1 MDPSHRRALRSP
13 IPPASPNRSNAGS
26 RQSGRSSLDYESD
39 TASNYAPPPLTVN
52 KRPAAY
58 SGHTLPNFV
67 SHKNA
72 STASITQVRPSAQ
85 YMPRDN
91 DSGSVPPS
99 RKGSALAPSP
109 RLGHRPRQHSQGY
122 FEPNMPSISS
132 QAGHTPSVSSQSGHT
147 PSISS
152 LSGGHTPSTAGLT
165 PSQIAAQAA
174 VQHLNISQHVRR
186 RSSTVPVP
194 ELEEKARRDS
204 YGSASSDGKS
214 MSPVAGE
221 YPVHYRNG
229 LMGSTAATT
238 AAQAV
243 WQTKQPPLEEKEK
256 KGLRSR
262 FRPKHIGII
271 RDKDKEGKD
280 RPMASPIKPTSG
292 LAKVYN
298 ASTTSLAETL
308 SSNNSSMYQLPNNS
322 VTTIIASD
330 EKKKHVGLRQKLKL
344 KDKDDN
350 TSSLSSS
357 VSTRPVDI
365 NNPQSI
371 YAFAPSSPSHT
382 GTFSKSST
390 GLNIS
395 HGVRALRKGTKKD
408 EKDPDKLGLGLE
420 TVYSRT
426 DSDTSEWPSLS
437 NYPSQG
443 SEHPTPYTKELKET
457 LSVFGLN
464 NMTPDDAWEFL
475 KARLLAVFSDEHVPI
490 AVEDLNKL
498 VSIHVQRCVLKRD
511 PSLIIG
517 DLENLL
523 HTGFTSLSHTLRG
536 VNDERLVPNLVD
548 MWMNVFGSILPF
560 MQAVFLPLD
569 QEFKG
574 RGIVLKTPS
583 MAAEFW
589 GALPSPES
597 IGRLSSSPSSAPED
611 SRDEVVAGEELEVRR
626 MLLMSFRDHVILT
639 RFELLKATF
648 SRLSLE
654 SINATL
660 AHFESSSRSRGDS
673 LGRDS
678 FESSHHNNRPG
689 TSHDNNN
696 PKISSSYSSQTST
709 LLGGQTPG
717 SRSRATSNLSSQ
729 STGSGSGSASD
740 VAFQSFSSPPPPR
753 HQQPDTSTSS
763 AQITETVAR
772 MLQCLSVLSS
782 VQSGDESQQKMEE
795 LTKELKLN
803 WLGRGRTGRNR
814 RGFVGTKT
822 SRRVNALSGLG
833 MGGIG
838 EEDGSSINGG
848 TGGGNRRSIASTIR
862 AQVLGE
868 GGYRGSREG
877 SPTPTPTRQGT
888 MKVSAPLAVA
898 NAAANALVVGNRQ
911 SQVVGSEGFGPGPGW

>member
-1 MDPSHRRALRSP
+1 
-13 IPPASPNRSNAGS
+13 
-26 RQSGRSSLDYESD
+26 
-39 TASNYAPPPLTVN
+39 
-52 KRPAAY
+52 
-58 SGHTLPNFV
+58 
-67 SHKNA
+67 
-72 STASITQVRPSAQ
+72 
-85 YMPRDN
+85 
-91 DSGSVPPS
+91 
-99 RKGSALAPSP
+99 
-109 RLGHRPRQHSQGY
+109 
-122 FEPNMPSISS
+122 MPSISS
-132 QAGHTPSVSSQSGHT
+132 Q
-147 PSISS
+147 
-152 LSGGHTPSTAGLT
+152 GGHTPSTAGLT
-165 PSQIAAQAA
+165 PSQIAAQTA
-174 VQHLNISQHVRR
+174 VQHLNLSQHVRR

-194 ELEEKARRDS
+194 EQEDKGRRDS

-214 MSPVAGE
+214 SSPVGDTHPQ
-221 YPVHYRNG
+221 YKNG
-229 LMGSTAATT
+229 LVGNAAATT

-243 WQTKQPPLEEKEK
+243 WLTKQPPTEEKEK

-262 FRPKHIGII
+262 FRPKNIGTF
-271 RDKDKEGKD
+271 RDKDKEAKD

-298 ASTTSLAETL
+298 ASTTSLADTL
-308 SSNNSSMYQLPNNS
+308 SSNNSSMYQLANNS
-322 VTTIIASD
+322 VTTIIPSD

-344 KDKDDN
+344 KDKDD
-350 TSSLSSS
+350 TLSPLSSS
-357 VSTRPVDI
+357 VSSRPVDI
-365 NNPQSI
+365 SNQSI
-371 YAFAPSSPSHT
+371 YAFAPASPSHT
-382 GTFSKSST
+382 STFSKSAS
-390 GLNIS
+390 GLNLS
-395 HGVRALRKGTKKD
+395 HGVRALRKGNKKD
-408 EKDPDKLGLGLE
+408 DKESDRLGLE

-437 NYPSQG
+437 NFPSQG
-443 SEHPTPYTKELKET
+443 SEHPTPYTKELKEA

-498 VSIHVQRCVLKRD
+498 VNVHVQRCVIKRD

-523 HTGFTSLSHTLRG
+523 HTGFSSLSHTLRG

-574 RGIVLKTPS
+574 RGIILKTPS

-597 IGRLSSSPSSAPED
+597 IGRLSSSPSSAPDD

-626 MLLMSFRDHVILT
+626 MLLMSFRDHVILP
-639 RFELLKATF
+639 RFEVLKATF

-660 AHFESSSRSRGDS
+660 AHFESTSRSRGDS

-678 FESSHHNNRPG
+678 LDSHRPTTS
-689 TSHDNNN
+689 TSHD

-729 STGSGSGSASD
+729 STGSASD
-740 VAFQSFSSPPPPR
+740 VAFQSFSSPPTTRPT
-753 HQQPDTSTSS
+753 DTSS

-782 VQSGDESQQKMEE
+782 VQSGDESQTKMEE

-814 RGFVGTKT
+814 RGFVGTKPT
-822 SRRVNALSGLG
+822 RRPGAGLSGLG

-838 EEDGSSINGG
+838 EEDTTSLGG
-848 TGGGNRRSIASTIR
+848 NSNRRSIASTIR
-862 AQVLGE
+862 AQVLSE
-868 GGYRGSREG
+868 GGFRGSREG

-888 MKVSAPLAVA
+888 MKVSGPVAVA
-898 NAAANALVVGNRQ
+898 AAAARDRQ
-911 SQVVGSEGFGPGPGW
+911 NQIVGSEGFGPGPGW

>member
-1 MDPSHRRALRSP
+1 MDPSHRRVMRSP
-13 IPPASPNRSNAGS
+13 VPPASPSRSNAGS
-26 RQSGRSSLDYESD
+26 RQSERSSIDYDSD

-52 KRPAAY
+52 KRPSAY
-58 SGHTLPNFV
+58 SGALPNFV
-67 SHKNA
+67 SQNNA
-72 STASITQVRPSAQ
+72 STSSITQVRPSAQ

-91 DSGSVPPS
+91 DSSQSS
-99 RKGSALAPSP
+99 RKGSSLGPSP
-109 RLGHRPRQHSQGY
+109 HLGHRPRQHSQGY
-122 FEPNMPSISS
+122 FEPNMPSIST
-132 QAGHTPSVSSQSGHT
+132 Q
-147 PSISS
+147 
-152 LSGGHTPSTAGLT
+152 GGHHPSNAGLT
-165 PSQIAAQAA
+165 PSQIAAQTA
-174 VQHLNISQHVRR
+174 VQHLNLSQHIRR

-194 ELEEKARRDS
+194 EQEEKARRDS

-214 MSPVAGE
+214 LSPVGDGQSQ
-221 YPVHYRNG
+221 YKNG
-229 LMGSTAATT
+229 LVGNAAATT

-243 WQTKQPPLEEKEK
+243 WQTKQAPAEEKEK

-262 FRPKHIGII
+262 FRPKAIGTF
-271 RDKDKEGKD
+271 RDKDKEARD

-298 ASTTSLAETL
+298 ASTTSLVETL
-308 SSNNSSMYQLPNNS
+308 SSNNSSMYQLPNTS
-322 VTTIIASD
+322 VTTIIPSD

-344 KDKDDN
+344 KDKDDAL
-350 TSSLSSS
+350 SPLSSS
-357 VSTRPVDI
+357 ISSRPVDI
-365 NNPQSI
+365 SSASSI
-371 YAFAPSSPSHT
+371 YGFPPPSPSHT
-382 GTFSKSST
+382 STFSKSAS
-390 GLNIS
+390 GLNLS
-395 HGVRALRKGTKKD
+395 HGVRALRKGNKKED
-408 EKDPDKLGLGLE
+408 KDPDRLGLE

-437 NYPSQG
+437 NFPSQG
-443 SEHPTPYTKELKET
+443 SEHPTPYTKEQKEA

-498 VSIHVQRCVLKRD
+498 VSVHVQRCVMKRD

-523 HTGFTSLSHTLRG
+523 HTGFSSLSHTLRG

-574 RGIVLKTPS
+574 RGIILKTPS

-597 IGRLSSSPSSAPED
+597 IGRLSSSPSSAPDD

-626 MLLMSFRDHVILT
+626 MLLMSFRDHVILP
-639 RFELLKATF
+639 RYDMLKTTF

-660 AHFESSSRSRGDS
+660 AHFESSVRSRGDS

-678 FESSHHNNRPG
+678 LDSSHRSN
-689 TSHDNNN
+689 TSHD

-717 SRSRATSNLSSQ
+717 GRSRATSNLSSQ
-729 STGSGSGSASD
+729 STGSGSASD
-740 VAFQSFSSPPPPR
+740 VAFQSFSSPPTARPT
-753 HQQPDTSTSS
+753 DTSS

-782 VQSGDESQQKMEE
+782 VQSGDESQTKMED

-814 RGFVGTKT
+814 RGFVGTKP
-822 SRRVNALSGLG
+822 SRRTGVASLMS
-833 MGGIG
+833 GIG
-838 EEDGSSINGG
+838 EEDGG
-848 TGGGNRRSIASTIR
+848 TNSANGNRRSIASTIR
-862 AQVLGE
+862 AQILGGAAE
-868 GGYRGSREG
+868 GVGGGYRGSREG

-888 MKVSAPLAVA
+888 MKMSTPVALAVA
-898 NAAANALVVGNRQ
+898 AANRQ
-911 SQVVGSEGFGPGPGW
+911 NQVVGSEGFGPGPGW